1 MFCGVW
7 QLTSVAYNDIGDS
20 ARTIAKWYVAPL
32 AAGAVVLVVAV
43 TVLGWWRP
51 ALFEVRRATPRWL
64 SRTTTAMLGL
74 LVVGSL
80 LVGFCEE
87 LATRGVLVV
96 GFRGSYNEP
105 KVWLLSTLL
114 FGLMHLPN
122 WLLRSRSRSDRQVGR
137 RSWAGRCCT

>member
-1 MFCGVW
+1 MRLAPRPRTALVVFALYLLVFCGVW
-7 QLTSVAYNDIGDS
+7 QLTGVAYNDIGDS

-96 GFRGSYNEP
+96 GFRGSYNSP
-105 KVWLLSTLL
+105 
-114 FGLMHLPN
+114 
-122 WLLRSRSRSDRQVGR
+122 RSGCSPP
-137 RSWAGRCCT
+137 CCSG